1 MGSAME
7 LELTVVVFMCCSFF
21 GGGGYTPHSMHEF
34 ENKGDAKWAPRKCMK
49 RKGLI
54 FLGPA

>member
-1 MGSAME
+1 MVSGM
-7 LELTVVVFMCCSFF
+7 ELTVVVFMSCSFF
-21 GGGGYTPHSMHEF
+21 GGGGVPPHSMHEF
-34 ENKGDAKWAPRKCMK
+34 ENKGDAKWVPRKGMK